1 MGLPS
6 SQNPLVR
13 PSVGPG
19 GSVSSSTE
27 LLQGVG
33 EIVAEDTN
41 NISVKVLNTIILH
54 SLNNFFVIFLL

>member
-13 PSVGPG
+13 PSIGPG
-19 GSVSSSTE
+19 GGVTSSTE

-41 NISVKVLNTIILH
+41 NILVKVLNTIILH
-54 SLNNFFVIFLL
+54 SQIFFVLFLL